1 MKYKLKDV
9 RSPIKKGQHSRK
21 IITSFNLNKKI
32 DEGYDD
38 DDVGSTADKESEIS
52 SIAEESAEQKRVR
65 IAKEYLRTMQNLE
78 DSNSVDDS
86 SETETKTAA
95 RLKRNRLESM
105 GKYYRIIADNVSNIL
120 GLGNYTIQT
129 MSGHNGPVTCV
140 VLSNCGSIC
149 FSASKDNSV
158 IKWELS
164 TNTKTILRRSW
175 SRKSDPVMQSCES
188 EVLAL
193 AISSDDRFLVS
204 GGRDKIIRVFDG
216 KANYAQVHEL
226 KGHKDSVT
234 SLCFQRGTYSLFS
247 GSADRSLKHW
257 DLAEMGYIETLFGHQ
272 DCVQALDC
280 LEKSRP
286 ISSGADRSVRLWKVA
301 EESHLV
307 FRGHKAAADAVAQLT
322 ESVFASAGQD
332 GTLHL
337 WKEHQKVPVLSV
349 PAAHGWQEEGATAAG
364 PLQNP
369 RWLSSLRAVPQSD
382 LLASGS
388 SDGMLRLWKASAEA
402 GGSELRQVAQLPVP
416 GFVNGIDMSVSL
428 SKTTIAVATGSEH
441 RLGRWWHVK
450 GNRNKVV
457 VFTLK
462 NSLEE
467 L

>member
-1 MKYKLKDV
+1 MKFKNKNGK
-9 RSPIKKGQHSRK
+9 SSIKKGHHLRK
-21 IITSFNLNKKI
+21 KVTSFNLNEVI
-32 DEGYDD
+32 EEGND
-38 DDVGSTADKESEIS
+38 DDVGSTADDKESESS

-65 IAKEYLRTMQNLE
+65 IAKEYLRTMQHL
-78 DSNSVDDS
+78 DDS
-86 SETETKTAA
+86 DSGDDLSEIETKTAA
-95 RLKRNRLESM
+95 RLKKNRLESL
-105 GKYYRIIADNVSNIL
+105 GKYYRSIADNLSTVL
-120 GLGNYTIQT
+120 GLGNYSIQT
-129 MSGHNGPVTCV
+129 MSGLNGPVTCV

-158 IKWELS
+158 MKWELL
-164 TNTKTILRRSW
+164 TNKKTILRRPW
-175 SRKSDPVMQSCES
+175 SRKTDPVIQSSEG

-216 KANYAQVHEL
+216 KVNYAQVHEL
-226 KGHKDSVT
+226 KGHKDAVS

-280 LEKSRP
+280 LDKSRP

-307 FRGHKAAADAVAQLT
+307 FRGHKAAADAVAQLS

-337 WKEHQKVPVLSV
+337 WKEHQKVPVQSV
-349 PAAHGWQEEGATAAG
+349 PAAHGWQEEG

-402 GGSELRQVAQLPVP
+402 GGSELRQVGQLPVP
-416 GFVNGIDMSVSL
+416 GFVNGIDMIVSP
-428 SKTTIAVATGSEH
+428 SKTTVAVATGSEH
-441 RLGRWWHVK
+441 RLGRWWHIK

-462 NSLEE
+462 QSMEE
-467 L
+467 P